1 MLISKMFVL
10 TMLILIYILRS
21 RYRTVIINII

>member
-21 RYRTVIINII
+21 RYRTVIINIL